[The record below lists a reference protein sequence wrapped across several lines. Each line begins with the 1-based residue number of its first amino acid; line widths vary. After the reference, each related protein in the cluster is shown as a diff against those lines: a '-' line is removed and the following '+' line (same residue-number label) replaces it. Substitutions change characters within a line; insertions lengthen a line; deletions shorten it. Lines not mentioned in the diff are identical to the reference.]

1 MIITPAAYLIHHPAP
16 LGLPPELPP
25 GKVYAFIMAGNGLFK
40 LARSSRIEALIPIA
54 RARVAGLPE
63 LAPYARL
70 VGGVRL
76 PGLLLAGCL
85 RHAREAARHSPR
97 ETMYHWRFDPAS
109 GEVTV
114 RTPEQVGTA
123 GRVAY
128 TGGDDAAIV
137 LDLHSH
143 HTMDAYFSATDN
155 RDEQGFRF
163 YGVLGR
169 LDKRPQLRLRV
180 GVYGHH
186 WPVRAADLFDLSGE
200 LAPGVVTLKMEI
212 P

>member
-1 MIITPAAYLIHHPAP
+1 MINPAAYLVHC
-16 LGLPPELPP
+16 GEPPELPP
-25 GKVYAFIMAGNGLFK
+25 GKAFAYIMAGNGLFK
-40 LARSSRIEALIPIA
+40 YARSARIEALIPIA
-54 RARVAGLPE
+54 HTRIAGLPP
-63 LAPYARL
+63 LPSYARL
-70 VGGVRL
+70 AGGVRL

-85 RHAREAARHSPR
+85 RHAIEAARHSPC
-97 ETMYHWRFDPAS
+97 ETMYHWRFDPES
-109 GEVTV
+109 GEVAV

-123 GRVAY
+123 GRVTY
-128 TGGDDAAIV
+128 TGGDDTAVV

-169 LDKRPQLRLRV
+169 LGGKPQLRLRV

-186 WPVRAADLFDLSGE
+186 WPVPTRALFDLSGN
-200 LAPGVVTLKMEI
+200 LDVGTLSVKLEAR
-212 P
+212 